1 MPSRNQIIKILNK
14 KVSEEPEDYQIAMY
28 LDNLRREYIKDLSE
42 FTNRNTIAYYSSF
55 LNKQAS
61 NLDIN
66 DSDINGFMSSV
77 HNLDRNKG
85 LDLILHTPGGS
96 PTASESIVK
105 YLRKLF
111 KNDIRVIVPH
121 MAMSA
126 GTMIACS
133 SKEIIMGSQSS
144 LGPIDPQFFGGIPA
158 YNIKAEFEEAEKD
171 LEINPQKAAYWAI
184 KLQQYPAAF
193 MKSAIEAIELS
204 GELVTEWL
212 GTGMFDKDIPGEN
225 LKIKNIV
232 DILNNHNDSLVHDRH
247 FDIDKCREIGLKIT
261 KLEECQELQEKV
273 LTIHHSA
280 MITFENFAPTKIIE
294 NQLQSYIINDNM

>member
-1 MPSRNQIIKILNK
+1 MPSRIQIISDLNSKITANPDFPLN
-14 KVSEEPEDYQIAMY
+14 MY
-28 LDNLRREYIKDLSE
+28 MDELRRSYIYELSQ
-42 FTNRNTIAYYSSF
+42 FTNRNTITYYSSF
-55 LNKQAS
+55 LNKQVA

-77 HNLDRNKG
+77 HNLDRSKG

-111 KNDIRVIVPH
+111 NNDIRVIVPH

-133 SKEIIMGSQSS
+133 SKQIIMGSQSS

-158 YNIKAEFEEAEKD
+158 YNIKSEFEEAEKD
-171 LEINPQKAAYWAI
+171 LEQNPQKAAYWAI

-193 MKSAIEAIELS
+193 MKSVIDAIDLS

-212 GTGMFDKDIPGEN
+212 GTGMFDKTITNDQI
-225 LKIKNIV
+225 KIKNIV
-232 DILNNHNDSLVHDRH
+232 NNLNNHSDSLVHDRH
-247 FDIDKCREIGLKIT
+247 FDVDKCEEIGLNIYRM
-261 KLEECQELQEKV
+261 EECQELQERV
-273 LTIHHSA
+273 LTIHHAA
-280 MITFENFAPTKIIE
+280 MITFESFGPSKIIE
-294 NQLQSYIINDNM
+294 NSLQSYIINANM